1 MNNKETINLKEVRNQ
16 NYQDKKM
23 KLLLYLSLFIF
34 SFFLMGEKSFS
45 ITDFQIKKI
54 CKKEKRKLTCI
65 KNLQEKRSNLQK
77 GNHIEIPVIP
87 YKSN

>member
-1 MNNKETINLKEVRNQ
+1 
-16 NYQDKKM
+16 M
-23 KLLLYLSLFIF
+23 KLLLNLFLFLLSL
-34 SFFLMGEKSFS
+34 FLMGEKSLS

-54 CKKEKRKLTCI
+54 CKKEKRESTCI

-87 YKSN
+87 FNK